1 MISAALTKLNPIHNP
16 IRPAGNT
23 YHGKAT
29 AMLNIT
35 SYIRNKTGPGRFNG
49 SRIFRSKGGADEDS
63 ELDEIILGITVDVL
77 NKIIWNILQQI
88 LPVFLLVRTTERLQD
103 GVSV

>member
-1 MISAALTKLNPIHNP
+1 M
-16 IRPAGNT
+16 
-23 YHGKAT
+23 AT

-49 SRIFRSKGGADEDS
+49 SCIFRSKGGADEDS
-63 ELDEIILGITVDVL
+63 QLDEIILGITVDVL
-77 NKIIWNILQQI
+77 NKIIRNILEQI